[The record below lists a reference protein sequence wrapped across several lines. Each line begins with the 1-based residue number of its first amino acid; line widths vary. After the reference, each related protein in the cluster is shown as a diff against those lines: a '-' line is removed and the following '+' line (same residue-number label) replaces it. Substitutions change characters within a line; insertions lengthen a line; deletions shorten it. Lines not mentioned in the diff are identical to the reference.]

1 MVIKYLE
8 DHNVPTKAASNKA
21 ELNRHLQASL
31 PSLIILDLRLGQDDG
46 LDLLR
51 EIRAYSDIP
60 VIITTGHRPDE
71 IDRIVGL
78 ELGVRISPL
87 KVLEDRHRV
96 SSRHQYLRE
105 KRPAIFEFCNSI
117 CRERTHDGVPAHTPR

>member
-1 MVIKYLE
+1 MLADCGHIVVVDDDPSLRQMVIKYLE
-8 DHNVPTKAASNKA
+8 DNNVPTKSASSRT
-21 ELNRHLQASL
+21 EFNRLFSGPP

-51 EIRAYSDIP
+51 EIRSHSDVP

-78 ELGVRISPL
+78 ELGADDYIVHPFTPPHFLAS
-87 KVLEDRHRV
+87 VLAPF
-96 SSRHQYLRE
+96 
-105 KRPAIFEFCNSI
+105 RP
-117 CRERTHDGVPAHTPR
+117 P